1 MSSSTLLCAIMEKL
15 KVALENRD
23 SCSLLLRPKV
33 FYFQCKS
40 MTSIVLI
47 IWHLWQGRK
56 ENILKRLLAHHLIWA
71 QTRLSVPHGL
81 KKEDVEEK
89 NFYFLLRYYKHCYNI
104 WLPLSICVQQLNT
117 NYNSF
122 RSKQCLWIES
132 KWIGKINKHIS
143 DSI

>member
-81 KKEDVEEK
+81 KKEDVEK
-89 NFYFLLRYYKHCYNI
+89 KTFIFYYVTTNI
-104 WLPLSICVQQLNT
+104 ATTFDYLFPFVYSNWIPIIIPFVQN
-117 NYNSF
+117 NV
-122 RSKQCLWIES
+122 CE
-132 KWIGKINKHIS
+132 
-143 DSI
+143 

>member
-81 KKEDVEEK
+81 KKEDVEK
-89 NFYFLLRYYKHCYNI
+89 KTFIFYYVFLLRSITYFLLRTNI
-104 WLPLSICVQQLNT
+104 ATTFDYLFPFVYSNWIPIIIPFVQN
-117 NYNSF
+117 NV
-122 RSKQCLWIES
+122 CE
-132 KWIGKINKHIS
+132 
-143 DSI
+143 